1 MSILITCVI
10 LVYSVLSLSLV
21 KGNRWIRSSL
31 MTGKGSVCSGGER
44 PPATRS
50 EMDVAEDIM
59 LSDYTSNSV
68 SYPVTKDGGRGCVP
82 IAEFLPGT
90 FWPYAAS
97 LRVIPFIGLAFLF
110 EISSVAAL
118 LRQFGL
124 CIVW

>member
-1 MSILITCVI
+1 MSVLIACVI

-44 PPATRS
+44 PPAARS
-50 EMDVAEDIM
+50 EMDVAEDVM
-59 LSDYTSNSV
+59 LSGCASNGV

-82 IAEFLPGT
+82 VAEFLPGT
-90 FWPYAAS
+90 FWPCASS

-118 LRQFGL
+118 LKAQPPPR
-124 CIVW
+124 